1 MQKTQFENSPSSETK
16 LAESAG
22 CGSVLAWV
30 GLGLWTLLVSFA
42 ALAAMSVA
50 EQDQMMKVHAPM
62 DLRWLI
68 LAAQGA
74 AFGLA
79 GLAVWFFTRRS
90 RAGQAARLLILAG
103 VFVALQAPARLVQ
116 VQDAQLGLV
125 LQLTGVLIFA
135 LILGLD
141 ASWHGRKM
149 PTPSFGGSGW
159 AMALGGLLGLPWV
172 VFCALGSPLDT
183 ILAFIVVL
191 TAGGALVLALQPVL
205 RQSDARLYAYGDF
218 FGDGL
223 LAALFL
229 LAVATALGSNGT
241 SVMLALT
248 IPWLGWAIAGLY
260 QAWPSKGQAAWLA
273 PALLLGL
280 ALFWPLSFV
289 DLEELL
295 ILLAA
300 PGEAPQWVWIATGFS
315 MMLCVIVLL
324 CAAVLLR
331 FWLRYQTA
339 QLVSWAAAGGIGL
352 VLCGA
357 YLLAGHPGF
366 YGERLFVILKDQADV
381 SSAKKIA
388 DPLER
393 RKAVYQI
400 LVRQADSSQAALRAA
415 LDTAG
420 VAYTPYYLVNAV
432 EVRSEPL
439 LRFVFASRPEVDRV
453 LIDTRLRPL
462 FSGIPKAGGMAKP
475 APNKPEWNLEMISA
489 PRVWDEL
496 QITGQGVVVGQSDT
510 GVQGDHPELAAG
522 YLNREAND
530 NYSWYDPWYGSS
542 SPVDYGGHGTHTLGT
557 VLGGHVGVAPGAS
570 WIGCVNLGRDLA
582 NPALYLDCMQ
592 FHLAPFPQKGD
603 PLHDGKPEWG
613 ANVLNNSWGCPTI
626 EGCDGRAL
634 EAAAQALRTAG
645 VFVVVSA
652 GNDGEEGCA
661 TVASPLALYGTVT
674 SVGAVGQDGAL
685 ASFSS
690 LGPVIGADGQEL
702 TKPDLLA
709 PGEEIYSAYPGSGY
723 TTMSGTSMAGPHV
736 AGVVALLWSANP
748 KLIGDIDRTEQILRQ
763 TAKPYLGVVKNC
775 GSNGARNTAG
785 YGVVDA
791 YAAVKAALSLK

>member
-1 MQKTQFENSPSSETK
+1 MQETHFVNSPTSEAK
-16 LAESAG
+16 PVESVG
-22 CGSVLAWV
+22 CGLVLAWV
-30 GLGLWTLLVSFA
+30 GLGLWTLLVSFVTLMA
-42 ALAAMSVA
+42 ISVA
-50 EQDQMMKVHAPM
+50 EQDQMMKVHPPL

-68 LAAQGA
+68 IAGEGA

-79 GLAVWFFTRRS
+79 GLVVWFFMRRS
-90 RAGQAARLLILAG
+90 RAGQAARLMILAG
-103 VFVALQAPARLVQ
+103 VFVALQAPARLLK

-125 LQLTGVLIFA
+125 LQLAGILIFA

-149 PTPSFGGSGW
+149 LTPSFEGVGW
-159 AMALGGLLGLPWV
+159 AVALGGLLGLPWV

-183 ILAFIVVL
+183 ILAFIVAL
-191 TAGGALVLALQPVL
+191 AAGGALVLALQLVL
-205 RQSDARLYAYGDF
+205 RQSDARVFAYGDF

-229 LAVATALGSNGT
+229 LAVAAALGSNGT
-241 SVMLALT
+241 GVMLALT
-248 IPWLGWAIAGLY
+248 IPWLGWAIAGLNRVK
-260 QAWPSKGQAAWLA
+260 PSSGHTAWLA

-280 ALFWPLSFV
+280 ALFWLLSFV

-300 PGEAPQWVWIATGFS
+300 PGEAPQWVWIATGLS

-331 FWLRYQTA
+331 YWLRHQTA
-339 QLVSWAAAGGIGL
+339 RLVSWAVAGGIGMA
-352 VLCGA
+352 LCGA

-381 SSAKKIA
+381 SPAQKIA

-393 RKAVYQI
+393 RKAVYQL
-400 LVRQADSSQAALRAA
+400 LVRQADSSQAGLRAA

-420 VAYTPYYLVNAV
+420 VSYTPYYLVNAI
-432 EVRSEPL
+432 EVQSEPL
-439 LRFVFASRPEVDRV
+439 LRFIYSSRPDVDRV

-462 FSGIPKAGGMAKP
+462 FSGTPQAGGMAKP
-475 APNKPEWNLEMISA
+475 APDKPEWNLEMISA
-489 PRVWDEL
+489 PRVWEEL
-496 QITGQGVVVGQSDT
+496 QVTGKGVVVGQSDT
-510 GVQGDHPELAAG
+510 GVQADHPELATG
-522 YLNREAND
+522 YLKREANN
-530 NYSWYDPWYGSS
+530 NYSWYDPWYGSG
-542 SPVDYGGHGTHTLGT
+542 SPKDYGGHGTHTLGT

-582 NPALYLDCMQ
+582 NPAIYLDCMQ

-613 ANVLNNSWGCPTI
+613 ANVLNNSWGCPMI

-634 EAAAQALRTAG
+634 DVAAKALRTAG

-674 SVGAVGQDGAL
+674 SVGAVGQDGRL

-702 TKPDLLA
+702 IKPDLLA

-748 KLIGDIDRTEQILRQ
+748 KLIGDIERTEQILRQ
-763 TAKPYLGVVKNC
+763 TAKPYQGTIKNC

-791 YAAVKAALSLK
+791 YAAVLAALSLK